1 MLIVV
6 YYFLRCGSV
15 LVKRAATKEAAVT
28 NARMATFPPLAVL
41 MEAAAAMAVRCYPH
55 TSHLLVRTLKRLVL
69 SPTCDESKP
78 HRTCTK
84 TRLLNIR

>member
-1 MLIVV
+1 
-6 YYFLRCGSV
+6 
-15 LVKRAATKEAAVT
+15 
-28 NARMATFPPLAVL
+28 
-41 MEAAAAMAVRCYPH
+41 MAVRCYPH